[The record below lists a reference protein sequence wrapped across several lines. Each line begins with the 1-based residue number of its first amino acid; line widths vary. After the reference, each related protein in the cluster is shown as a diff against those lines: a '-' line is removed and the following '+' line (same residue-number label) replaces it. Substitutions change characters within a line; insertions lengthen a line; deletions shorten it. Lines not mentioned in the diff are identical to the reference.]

1 MPTTETDR
9 EAGATEARLEVRS
22 HPLCLEHR
30 PGLGHPEQPGRLMA
44 VLEALAP
51 PPSGSWRLLPESP
64 LPSESDTVGV
74 LEWVHD
80 GAHIERVRGAA
91 SSGKGWL
98 DSEDCVV
105 SGGTFASATAAAGL
119 ALQAGLDL
127 VNRRVDRVF
136 VAARPPAHHAER
148 GRARGYCFFN
158 AVALAAEVVVRSWNR
173 PVLIVDFDALH
184 GNGTQQHFWARGD
197 VGYLSVHRYPWF
209 PGTGTADEVGIG
221 DGLGATRNFPM
232 GEGAGDEI
240 FCAALERG
248 LTELAGRLRP
258 AALILSAGFNG
269 HHADPTGGLRLTADG
284 YRRLTRAVM
293 AAARAF
299 ADGRVLSILEGG
311 FAPVALAEGVRAHVE
326 ELAEPGRSRSKAGMA
341 VN

>member
-1 MPTTETDR
+1 VSTTETDR
-9 EAGATEARLEVRS
+9 QDGATEVRVEVRS

-30 PGLGHPEQPGRLMA
+30 PGLGHPEQPGRLTA
-44 VLEALAP
+44 VMEALAP
-51 PPSGSWRLLPESP
+51 PSAGSWRLLPSSP
-64 LPSESDTVGV
+64 LPPEGDIVGV

-80 GAHIERVRGAA
+80 EAHIERVREAA
-91 SSGKGWL
+91 ASGKGWL
-98 DSEDCVV
+98 DSDDCVV
-105 SGGTFASATAAAGL
+105 SGGTFAAAMAAAGL

-127 VNRRVDRVF
+127 ANRRVDRVF

-148 GRARGYCFFN
+148 ARARGYCFFN
-158 AVALAAEVVVRSWNR
+158 TVAVAAEVIARSWNR

-184 GNGTQQHFWARGD
+184 GNGTQQHFWERGD
-197 VGYLSVHRYPWF
+197 VGYLSVHRFPWF
-209 PGTGTADEVGIG
+209 PGTGTADEVGAG
-221 DGLGATRNFPM
+221 DGLGATRNFPLA
-232 GEGAGDEI
+232 EGADDEI
-240 FCAALERG
+240 YCTALERG
-248 LTELAGRLRP
+248 LEEIAGRLRP
-258 AALILSAGFNG
+258 AALVLSAGFNG
-269 HHADPTGGLRLTADG
+269 HHADPTGGMRLTAAG

-326 ELAEPGRSRSKAGMA
+326 ELAEPDRSGSKVGMA